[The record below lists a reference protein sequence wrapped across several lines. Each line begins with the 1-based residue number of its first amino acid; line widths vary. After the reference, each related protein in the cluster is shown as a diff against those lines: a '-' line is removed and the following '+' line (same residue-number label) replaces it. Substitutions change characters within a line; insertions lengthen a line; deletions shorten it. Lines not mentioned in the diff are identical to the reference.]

1 MVMNNP
7 FLIDPLNLFS
17 SQALT
22 ASGGATPS
30 ATSATTM
37 VAKLSKIH
45 VFVANAGASTNVTV
59 TIKGKPT
66 EDSTLESL
74 LAVFTLGATGTADA
88 KAGRYI
94 EQFPSYI
101 YAVASNADAVN
112 AASITVTL
120 NRFR

>member
-1 MVMNNP
+1 MNNP
-7 FLIDPLNLFS
+7 MLIDPIDLFTGE
-17 SQALT
+17 ALT

-30 ATSATTM
+30 KTYTPPLM

-45 VFVANAGASTNVTV
+45 VFVQNAGASTNCVI

-66 EDSTLESL
+66 LTSTLESV
-74 LAVFTLGATGTADA
+74 LAVFTLGAAGAGAD

-101 YAVASNADAVN
+101 YATAVNADAVN
-112 AASITVTL
+112 AANVTITL

>member
-1 MVMNNP
+1 MNNP
-7 FLIDPLNLFS
+7 MLLDPIDLFTS
-17 SQALT
+17 AALT

-30 ATSATTM
+30 LTSNPIA
-37 VAKLSKIH
+37 VGKLSKIQ
-45 VFVANAGASTNVTV
+45 VFVKNAGTSTNCTI

-66 EDSTLESL
+66 SDSTMESV
-74 LAVFTLGATGTADA
+74 LAVFTLGASGAGAD

-101 YAVASNADAVN
+101 FAVISNADAAN
-112 AASITVTL
+112 AATVTVTL